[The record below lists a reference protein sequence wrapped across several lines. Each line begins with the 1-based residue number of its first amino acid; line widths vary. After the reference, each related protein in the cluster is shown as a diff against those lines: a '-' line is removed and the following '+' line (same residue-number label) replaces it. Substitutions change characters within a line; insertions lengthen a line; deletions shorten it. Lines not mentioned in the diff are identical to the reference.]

1 MFGRDSRR
9 LETIINEANK
19 GEKEGRLVNG
29 RMERNCGKEFTRNRC
44 PFPSPTKGSYSL
56 SPRRGFCRHFLPPSA
71 HTWPTDG
78 LGSGL
83 IAPSEP
89 TFFDDRPPFP
99 PPAIFR
105 SLSPPSPLFQSNS
118 LPHFHAPDSPDF
130 EPASSRGLIS
140 CLARG
145 VIASKPTMVK
155 K

>member
-1 MFGRDSRR
+1 MDGWRG
-9 LETIINEANK
+9 IA
-19 GEKEGRLVNG
+19 
-29 RMERNCGKEFTRNRC
+29 ERNLREIGVPQALSFTNERIVFTRTPKGILPAFLASEC
-44 PFPSPTKGSYSL
+44 PHVADRRPRFRPNCSL
-56 SPRRGFCRHFLPPSA
+56 RAYIFRSTP
-71 HTWPTDG
+71 
-78 LGSGL
+78 
-83 IAPSEP
+83 I
-89 TFFDDRPPFP
+89 P

>member
-1 MFGRDSRR
+1 MFDRDSRR
-9 LETIINEANK
+9 LEIIINEANK

-89 TFFDDRPPFP
+89 TFFDRPPFP
-99 PPAIFR
+99 LLRFFDHYPRPLLSSNRIPCPISTPPILR
-105 SLSPPSPLFQSNS
+105 ILNPHPL
-118 LPHFHAPDSPDF
+118 AD
-130 EPASSRGLIS
+130 
-140 CLARG
+140 
-145 VIASKPTMVK
+145 
-155 K
+155 

>member
-1 MFGRDSRR
+1 MIGRDPRR

-83 IAPSEP
+83 IAPSES
-89 TFFDDRPPFP
+89 TFFDRPPFP
-99 PPAIFR
+99 LLRFFDHYPRPLLSSNRIPCTISTPPILR
-105 SLSPPSPLFQSNS
+105 ISNPHPL
-118 LPHFHAPDSPDF
+118 AD
-130 EPASSRGLIS
+130 
-140 CLARG
+140 
-145 VIASKPTMVK
+145 
-155 K
+155 